1 MGPRGGLAYDG
12 AVRSEGSSTVIREP
26 ADLRPMPF
34 GNARVHSISNPLI
47 EPIWGGL
54 RVLAHVTDG
63 GAVIRDPDGLEVEA
77 LPRLLTMIAA
87 NAQASEV
94 VIDGHLVEG
103 PLRDTTGVRVSTTGD
118 SIRSA
123 GEIGRHFLLGGLAS
137 PKRDV
142 IAEKEAAA
150 ASAAAASGDVAFI
163 ATDLLWLDGE
173 PLLDVPLL
181 ERKRLLESVLSDDER
196 VRRTVAVRPP
206 VEMWHAQWLSLGFRE
221 MAIKGAN
228 SRYTPGEPN
237 PEWAI
242 TMIRRR

>member
-1 MGPRGGLAYDG
+1 
-12 AVRSEGSSTVIREP
+12 
-26 ADLRPMPF
+26 MPF
-34 GNARVHSISNPLI
+34 GNAHVRTIGNPLV
-47 EPIWGGL
+47 EPVWGGL
-54 RVLAHVTDG
+54 RVLAHVSDG
-63 GAVIRDPDGLEVEA
+63 TTVIRDPDGLEVDA
-77 LPRLLTMIAA
+77 SPRLLEMLAA
-87 NAQASEV
+87 NAHASEV

-103 PLRDTTGVRVSTTGD
+103 PIRDTTGIRISPAVD
-118 SIRSA
+118 SVRSA

-150 ASAAAASGDVAFI
+150 ASAAAASGDVVFI
-163 ATDLLWLDGE
+163 AVDLLWLDGE
-173 PLLDVPLL
+173 SLLDVPLL
-181 ERKRLLESVLSDDER
+181 ERKRLLESVLTDDEL